1 MNPEFVC
8 RIAVKCGIDR
18 LLRFSNRHP
27 RVVFWHGVA
36 QNPDSRIEAEIA
48 DFDNFKKQIQ
58 YLKKHYH
65 IISVQEFTE
74 RYEEHKW
81 DGNEVCLQFDDGFK
95 NNLTIAAP
103 FLYEQRIPF
112 VVFISTNHIESGK
125 LYPTSLARLMIWGS
139 NIKQLVVPTIGLQ
152 TSLRNDNEKIAA
164 GKYLSTILK
173 TSPLSVVQGV
183 YEDLKNNVS
192 SDEFLKLTESF
203 PELYPMT
210 WEDVGEI
217 QNYGCT
223 IGAHCLEHICC
234 HDKQDESVV
243 RGQIVSSKKIIEEKT
258 GIACEY
264 FAYPNGSYTD
274 FSNKIVIEEAGF
286 KMGFSTKPTRIE
298 SCQNKAVVP
307 RICLP
312 TNSNIARIKLNY
324 YPR

>member
-8 RIAVKCGIDR
+8 RIAVKCGIDG

-112 VVFISTNHIESGK
+112 VVFISTNHIEA
-125 LYPTSLARLMIWGS
+125 T
-139 NIKQLVVPTIGLQ
+139 
-152 TSLRNDNEKIAA
+152 
-164 GKYLSTILK
+164 
-173 TSPLSVVQGV
+173 
-183 YEDLKNNVS
+183 
-192 SDEFLKLTESF
+192 
-203 PELYPMT
+203 
-210 WEDVGEI
+210 
-217 QNYGCT
+217 
-223 IGAHCLEHICC
+223 
-234 HDKQDESVV
+234 
-243 RGQIVSSKKIIEEKT
+243 
-258 GIACEY
+258 
-264 FAYPNGSYTD
+264 
-274 FSNKIVIEEAGF
+274 
-286 KMGFSTKPTRIE
+286 
-298 SCQNKAVVP
+298 
-307 RICLP
+307 
-312 TNSNIARIKLNY
+312 
-324 YPR
+324 